1 MLDTL
6 VILQCFVHL
15 PFLVMFHVLSK
26 RHVYRNVYYMYMYL
40 SNILFAFGFSKS
52 LMYGTFAS
60 CINGFFLLKAWKQ
73 VSFQPSVQEVNTGV
87 FVYIIGLLL
96 SDRIQDV
103 YTSIVLGCGAYVCT
117 CFEIIEYLSM
127 HVLWFSTTCI
137 LVTHLIIV
145 FLFTHCMY
153 TNEYYKNKNT

>member
-15 PFLVMFHVLSK
+15 PFLVVFHVLCVHGHVSK

-60 CINGFFLLKAWKQ
+60 CINAFFLLKALKQ

-87 FVYIIGLLL
+87 LVYIIGLLL

-127 HVLWFSTTCI
+127 HVVCGFLQR
-137 LVTHLIIV
+137 V
-145 FLFTHCMY
+145 FL
-153 TNEYYKNKNT
+153 

>member
-87 FVYIIGLLL
+87 LVYIIGLLL

-127 HVLWFSTTCI
+127 HVVCGFLQR
-137 LVTHLIIV
+137 V
-145 FLFTHCMY
+145 FL
-153 TNEYYKNKNT
+153 